1 MIDNLLANWPLL
13 AGVLAALGFTN
24 REALVKLPALLANI
38 RGTSLVIESH
48 DERLDAFDELLALQR
63 RLESFGIPAERLA
76 CFDDLAKA
84 IRAYTANGGRP

>member
-24 REALVKLPALLANI
+24 RESLAKLPALLANI

-48 DERLDAFDELLALQR
+48 DEREEAFSELLALKR
-63 RLESFGIPAERLA
+63 RLESFDCPVDLLA
-76 CFDDLAKA
+76 SLDEIARAILQHKA
-84 IRAYTANGGRP
+84 GGK